1 MSFAYRLKS
10 TGESSAYFGP
20 CEVCRKHV
28 SEVFMQTEE
37 CYVDEENPINGQ
49 EGFMTLAGCRCTA
62 FGHKDCLTALQR
74 TTASPAT
81 TLCPTTDQIQAL
93 KDFAKIHGHHW
104 KSVLRDAWMDG
115 DYQGFEHS
123 HLLQQIRNTLGP
135 GWLMRFV
142 LPKDGCWVVFNRA
155 EDAVAA
161 EAAIRE
167 PSGQCSKSV
176 SQNFV

>member
-20 CEVCRKHV
+20 CEVCGKHV
-28 SEVFMQTEE
+28 SEVFMQTEV

-49 EGFMTLAGCRCTA
+49 NGFMTLEGCRRTV

-74 TTASPAT
+74 TKASPAT
-81 TLCPTTDQIQAL
+81 RLWPTTDQIRTL
-93 KDFAKIHGHHW
+93 KDFARIHGRLW
-104 KSVLRDAWMDG
+104 KSVLRHAWMDG
-115 DYQGFEHS
+115 DYQGFERG

-142 LPKDGCWVVFNRA
+142 LPKDGCWVVFNKA

-161 EAAIRE
+161 EAAICE
-167 PSGQCSKSV
+167 PPEQCGEIV
-176 SQNFV
+176 SQKFV